1 MDSRGLLSFALRLLA
16 TQGACDLRKPIP
28 ANNTQTTAAVI
39 SCMDAGP
46 SWAHTLDLAEHD
58 IGRVLMRDLAVAA
71 GSLMVHPNT
80 AQLLRMLLTQTM
92 IQLEEPSEVLADA
105 LGSG

>member
-1 MDSRGLLSFALRLLA
+1 MAVLSSGERVVGGHHVRGRASANCSA
-16 TQGACDLRKPIP
+16 THVGHAPRAVEEPPI
-28 ANNTQTTAAVI
+28 
-39 SCMDAGP
+39 
-46 SWAHTLDLAEHD
+46 LDLAEHD